1 MEETQQL
8 LLPDADDVESA
19 SVAASRGEAH
29 ATASESSRTSLLKNN
44 PELRKI
50 VVALCL
56 TFGFMIVEAVGGYLT
71 GSLAIVTDAAH
82 MFSDSTS
89 FFISFMAILIASKK
103 PNKHFTY
110 GYQRFEIVGALAS
123 VLLIWIIT
131 IFLVIEAATR
141 VRDIIQGN
149 DTDKIDGKMMTII
162 AIIALVVNITLMY
175 VLGHH
180 HHGHD
185 HGHDHGHGHGH
196 GHDHGHDHG
205 HGHGHDHGHDHDH
218 DDHHHD
224 HDHDGHHD
232 DHDHH
237 NDNSESNINVRAA
250 YIHALGDLLQS
261 IGVCIAGIVI
271 WVKPSWQ
278 IVDPVC
284 TFIFAVLVLLT
295 TGNILN
301 QSVGVLLERV
311 PKHIDMDSIKGQVL
325 SLPNVEDIHDI
336 HIWSITAGSC
346 LGTAH
351 VIVDVDTIVE
361 GVAILEKVSAIFEKG
376 KVHHVTLQL
385 ENSASGKCPTHIC
398 Y

>member
-89 FFISFMAILIASKK
+89 FFISFMAILVSQSPRNASPTPLSLSLLLLLLSPFKDFRDPSLPHGNEKTEILYISAFSLSFTLSLSLLLLVHQIASKK

-301 QSVGVLLERV
+301 QSVG
-311 PKHIDMDSIKGQVL
+311 
-325 SLPNVEDIHDI
+325 
-336 HIWSITAGSC
+336 
-346 LGTAH
+346 
-351 VIVDVDTIVE
+351 
-361 GVAILEKVSAIFEKG
+361 
-376 KVHHVTLQL
+376 
-385 ENSASGKCPTHIC
+385 
-398 Y
+398 